1 MFADDPKKLHGDLV
15 PYTHDKEGVDYIAFT
30 NSPYVKSDFWDVRLV
45 DDKDMEKDE
54 REKDF
59 LKFQLRRKITNLYK
73 RFLIILED
81 VCEDQYNNNEEAYQK
96 ARKKILDEGNDT
108 IRELEENMDQFD
120 IRLK

>member
-1 MFADDPKKLHGDLV
+1 
-15 PYTHDKEGVDYIAFT
+15 
-30 NSPYVKSDFWDVRLV
+30 
-45 DDKDMEKDE
+45 MEKDE

-59 LKFQLRRKITNLYK
+59 LKFQLRRKVTNLYK

-81 VCEDQYNNNEEAYQK
+81 MNEDQYNNSEEAYQK

>member
-1 MFADDPKKLHGDLV
+1 
-15 PYTHDKEGVDYIAFT
+15 
-30 NSPYVKSDFWDVRLV
+30 
-45 DDKDMEKDE
+45 MEKDE

-59 LKFQLRRKITNLYK
+59 LKFQIRRKITNLYK

-81 VCEDQYNNNEEAYQK
+81 VCEDQYNDREEAYQK
-96 ARKKILDEGNDT
+96 ARKKILDEGYDT